1 MIGQPPSSSSQL
13 LAIGIDLGATK
24 IASVLVTET
33 GTVLEAHHRPTL
45 PQRGPAAVLDD
56 LAAEV
61 AFLMERALAQGGTL
75 LGVGIGSPGQ
85 VNPLEGSVRN
95 AVNLGWQEVFLVREV
110 QARLASPLPIWIE
123 KDTNAAA
130 LGEYY
135 WGAGQGCEDFVFLGI
150 GSGLGG
156 GIIAHGDLVRGADGN
171 AAEVGHI
178 ALDPQ
183 QGRPC
188 ACGLR
193 GCVETVVS
201 GPGLVAITQRLLAAG
216 AHPTRLA
223 MVDLDAHAVVQAA
236 AEGDALAQAALDEMA
251 AAFTTLVAYILG
263 LLNPARIVIGGGL
276 GLAVFEPLRAYLE
289 RELPHRVLAASYCN
303 LRIVRSQLE
312 NPALGAACL
321 VWQARRT
328 HLPKG
333 GDAKGTRDDTIV

>member
-1 MIGQPPSSSSQL
+1 MGRSEVSSSAL

-24 IASVLVTET
+24 IASVLVTASGE
-33 GTVLEAHHRPTL
+33 VLEARHCPTL

-56 LAAEV
+56 IAAEIHY
-61 AFLMERALAQGGTL
+61 LMERAQAHRGML

-85 VNPLEGSVRN
+85 VNPVEGSVRN
-95 AVNLGWQEVFLVREV
+95 AVNLGWHEVFLVREV
-110 QARLASPLPIWIE
+110 QTRLVTPLPIWIE

-135 WGAGQGCEDFVFLGI
+135 WGAAQGCEDFVFLGI

-178 ALDPQ
+178 ALDPVH
-183 QGRPC
+183 GRMC

-201 GPGLVAITQRLLAAG
+201 GPGLVAVVRRLLTERAY
-216 AHPTRLA
+216 PTRLSA
-223 MVDLDAHAVVQAA
+223 EGELDTHVVVQAIMA
-236 AEGDALAQAALDEMA
+236 GDPLALAALEEVA
-251 AAFTTLVAYILG
+251 AAFTTLVAFIVG

-276 GLAVFEPLRAYLE
+276 GLAIFDHLRARLQ
-289 RELPHRVLAASYCN
+289 RDLPRRVLLASHQN
-303 LRIVRSQLE
+303 LRMVPSQLE

-321 VWQARRT
+321 VWQATRRAEM
-328 HLPKG
+328 KG
-333 GDAKGTRDDTIV
+333 GDQ

>member
-1 MIGQPPSSSSQL
+1 MGQPPSSSSPS

-24 IASVLVTET
+24 IASVLVTSAGE
-33 GTVLEAHHRPTL
+33 VLEAHHRLTL
-45 PQRGPAAVLDD
+45 PQRGPTAVLDD
-56 LAAEV
+56 IAAEITY
-61 AFLMERALAQGGTL
+61 LMEKARVHDGTL

-85 VNPLEGSVRN
+85 VNPVEGSVRN
-95 AVNLGWQEVFLVREV
+95 AVNLGWHEVFLVREV
-110 QARLASPLPIWIE
+110 QARLPEPLPIAIE

-156 GIIAHGDLVRGADGN
+156 GIVAHGDLVRGADGN

-178 ALDPQ
+178 ALDPEH
-183 QGRPC
+183 GRLC

-193 GCVETVVS
+193 GCVETIVS
-201 GPGLVAITQRLLAAG
+201 GPGLVAVARRLLAEG
-216 AHPTRLA
+216 AFPTRLPA
-223 MVDLDAHAVVQAA
+223 EGELDTPAVVQAIV
-236 AEGDALAQAALDEMA
+236 EGDPLARAALEEMA
-251 AAFTTLVAYILG
+251 AAFTTLVAFIVG

-289 RELPHRVLAASYCN
+289 RELPHRVLEASHRN
-303 LRIVRSQLE
+303 LRIVPSQLE

-321 VWQARRT
+321 VWQAHRVQSERR
-328 HLPKG
+328 
-333 GDAKGTRDDTIV
+333 

>member
-1 MIGQPPSSSSQL
+1 MGQPPMSSSHR

-24 IASVLVTET
+24 IASVLVTEA
-33 GTVLEAHHRPTL
+33 GEALEAHHRPTL
-45 PQRGPAAVLDD
+45 PQRGPTAVLDD
-56 LAAEV
+56 IAAEITYLLEK
-61 AFLMERALAQGGTL
+61 AHLHGGTL

-85 VNPLEGSVRN
+85 VNPVEGSVRN

-110 QARLASPLPIWIE
+110 QMRLPEPLPIAIE

-135 WGAGQGCEDFVFLGI
+135 WGAGKGCEDFVFLGI

-156 GIIAHGDLVRGADGN
+156 GIVAHGDLVRGADGN

-178 ALDPQ
+178 ALDPE
-183 QGRPC
+183 QGRLC

-223 MVDLDAHAVVQAA
+223 MVDLDAHAVVQAI
-236 AEGDALAQAALDEMA
+236 AEGDPLAQAALEELA
-251 AAFTTLVAYILG
+251 AAFTTLVAFIVG
-263 LLNPARIVIGGGL
+263 LLNPARIVVGGGL

-289 RELPHRVLAASYCN
+289 RELPRRVLAASHRN
-303 LRIVRSQLE
+303 LRIVPSQLE

-321 VWQARRT
+321 VWQANRAQSERR
-328 HLPKG
+328 
-333 GDAKGTRDDTIV
+333 